1 MKIYKIDAAKKKKT
15 EIRERHDKLGQE
27 YTDIDTFIKDLL
39 KEKREINKNR
49 NCFKWIYR
57 LLFF

>member
-27 YTDIDTFIKDLL
+27 YTDIDIFVKDLL

-49 NCFKWIYR
+49 NCFK
-57 LLFF
+57 